1 MTNFRCFLMLTS
13 ALVLLP
19 LAARSQPV
27 IPANDGTNTVVDFEQ
42 NRFNI
47 TGGQLSG
54 DGSNLFHSLSQFN
67 LNEGQIANFLTNPNI
82 QNILTRISGGDVSVI
97 NGLISVSGGNSNLF
111 LMNPAGIVFG
121 QNARLNV
128 PGSFF
133 ATTATGIGFGDRTF
147 NAAGI
152 NDYQTLV
159 GNPNSFNFNNSQIG
173 AIVNAGKLEVGSGQ
187 SLTLLGGTVI
197 NSGQLSAPSGQITV
211 AAVPGQNTIRISQTG
226 NLLSL
231 EISPIIGGE
240 NSSIAP
246 VDLPQLLTGPGVAA
260 ATGLTANAQGQVI
273 LTNGQ
278 TVTANPGSAI
288 AGGAIDA
295 SAIARGN
302 GGTVVIS
309 GENTSVFGSIA
320 ARGGTAGGD
329 GGSVEIAG
337 KNSLTFQAE
346 VDTRAVNGA
355 IGSLLLATP
364 NTAIGTAE
372 LEAAQDRPLTF
383 ISESQLEQMAAG
395 SNIVVDTASDITIQ
409 NLPDNL
415 LSLQARTGDSV
426 TFRSGGV
433 FFVNDPNDLIQTQGG
448 SININASSIS
458 LGRVNA
464 GGGNIALT
472 ANGIDL
478 RGGSNSITSTGGTI
492 SLQPPD
498 SRQIRIGGGGDNL
511 GILDLTAADISA
523 LAPSFRSIA
532 IGRTDSSNPI
542 AIVAPTTFNSPLTL
556 RGSSIAVENPLRA
569 TDSAAIAFNAP
580 ETAIGAN
587 IATSGGDLTFTGS
600 VSLTADAVLST
611 QARGNILF
619 QQALEGSRALRLDAQ
634 RVLFGATVGQS
645 SPLASL
651 TVNGRS
657 TEISGAIS
665 TTGNITFNSS
675 VTLDRSSIITSR
687 ADSITF
693 ANSLDSLVGTANNL
707 TLQAGGSITF
717 GGPVGQTHRLGQLA
731 TDSASV
737 TAAATVAADRLTA
750 KARDNAIFRGNT
762 SVSSGARIEAGN
774 LLLEGNLTSTGGD
787 LELQGTR
794 EVQAG
799 SITSRGGSVRVQGD
813 AVAAGAIDTS
823 QLAGTAGAIAI
834 VSGVGGVNAGNLN
847 ASGAI
852 GGNIILNSSA
862 GISAGDLNSSA
873 TVGNGGN
880 VFSSAIGNVQL
891 GFINA
896 QGGSRGAGGNVSIS
910 TTDLVRSNGVF
921 TDISGNIS
929 SISTVGSAGAG
940 AISIRHSGGSDR
952 PFVIGGAI
960 ENGTRGTINA
970 GGGNAIFPAI
980 AFPETYTQGSFPNQ
994 ISLITPSAPQPP
1006 APPPTPAPTPAPIPA
1021 PTPVPVTPL
1030 IDPARALSI
1039 ATDLQVDVP
1048 PNGGRNSQIKN
1059 DLQPP
1064 ARRFDSSSAAVLA
1077 FEQTF
1082 TREYEKYLELP
1093 PRRAITNMSVIYE
1106 ALRRNE
1112 ALTGVKTGIIYMNWV
1127 SRSDAAAGQTN
1138 SKVLVANGGNN
1149 LILPTPIAYGKK
1161 GEQPEEKNSSRLAGE
1176 AVLQQSKEVADIP
1189 KGEGLELI
1197 VVTANAEPVRVLV
1210 PAATRW
1216 QVLQLA
1222 DALQSEITNPR
1233 RRSSI
1238 SYLDA
1243 AQKLYRWLIAPIAA
1257 ELTASK
1263 TDNLIVIPAAG
1274 LRSVPFA
1281 ALHDGQQ
1288 FLIEKYSTSVIPSL
1302 SLTDIRYDNISD
1314 DEVLAMGIS
1323 VFEDKPPLPAVPVE
1337 LQTIAPPDRGKSFLN
1352 QEFTLAN
1359 LQAQRSRRPFG
1370 VIHLATHSEFQPGEP
1385 SNSYIQLWDTKLQ
1398 IDEMQQLRWNEPP
1411 VNLLVLSACS
1421 TALGDEQAEL
1431 GFAGLAVAAG
1441 AKSALASLWEVSDE
1455 GTLGLMAEFYR
1466 QLRIPQREGKVTIK
1480 AEALRQAQLQ
1490 MLRGRVRI
1498 QDGMLRV
1505 EGRNDVV
1512 TLPDE
1517 LAVRGDRIL
1526 SHPYYWAAF
1535 TTIGNPW

>member
-1 MTNFRCFLMLTS
+1 M
-13 ALVLLP
+13 LLP
-19 LAARSQPV
+19 LAARSQPIV
-27 IPANDGTNTVVDFEQ
+27 PASDGTNTAVNAEQ

-54 DGSNLFHSLSQFN
+54 DGTNLFHSFSQFN
-67 LNEGQIANFLTNPNI
+67 LNEGQTANFLTNTSI

-121 QNARLNV
+121 QNARLNI
-128 PGSFF
+128 PGAFF
-133 ATTATGIGFGDRTF
+133 ATTATGIGFGDRAF
-147 NAAGI
+147 NATGI
-152 NDYQTLV
+152 NDYQTLL
-159 GNPNSFNFNNSQIG
+159 GNPNRFEFNYSQTG
-173 AIVNAGKLEVGSGQ
+173 AIVNAGNLEVGSGQ
-187 SLTLLGGTVI
+187 NLTLLGGTVI
-197 NSGQLSAPSGQITV
+197 NTGQLSAPSGQITV
-211 AAVPGQNTIRISQTG
+211 AAVPGQNTVRISQTG

-231 EISPIIGGE
+231 EIAPIVGAE

-260 ATGLTANAQGQVI
+260 ATGLTANAQGQVV

-278 TVTANPGSAI
+278 TVIAAPGSAI
-288 AGGAIDA
+288 AGGTIAA
-295 SAIARGN
+295 SALDRGN
-302 GGTVVIS
+302 GGTVSVS
-309 GENTSVFGSIA
+309 GANTSFFGSIA

-337 KNSLTFQAE
+337 KNSLTFAGA
-346 VDTRAVNGA
+346 VDTRAENGA
-355 IGSLLLATP
+355 IGTLQLAAP
-364 NTAIGTAE
+364 NTAIGTAQ
-372 LEAAQDRPLTF
+372 LQAAQQSDRPFTF
-383 ISESQLEQMAAG
+383 ISEAQLEQMAAG
-395 SNIVVDTASDITIQ
+395 SNVVVDSASDITVQ
-409 NLPDNL
+409 DLPDNT
-415 LSLQARTGDSV
+415 LSLQARTGDTV

-433 FFVNDPNDLIQTQGG
+433 FFVNDPNDLIETRGG

-458 LGRVNA
+458 LGRINA

-478 RGGSNSITSTGGTI
+478 RGGSSSVTSTGGTI

-511 GILDLTAADISA
+511 GILDLTAADLSA

-532 IGRTDSSNPI
+532 IGRADSSNPI
-542 AIVAPTTFNSPLTL
+542 AVVAPTTFTSPLTL

-569 TDSAAIAFNAP
+569 TDSAGIAFNAP
-580 ETAIGAN
+580 TTAIGAN
-587 IATSGGDLTFTGS
+587 IATSGGDLAFTGS

-619 QQALEGSRALRLDAQ
+619 QSVDGSRALRLDAQ
-634 RVLFGATVGQS
+634 RVLFGGTIGQT

-657 TEISGAIS
+657 TEISGVIS
-665 TTGNITFNSS
+665 TTGNIAFNSA
-675 VTLDRSSIITSR
+675 VTLDRSSTITSS
-687 ADSITF
+687 AGSIIF
-693 ANSLDSLVGTANNL
+693 ANSLDSLVGTTNNL
-707 TLQAGGSITF
+707 TLQARDSITL

-731 TDSASV
+731 ADSATL
-737 TAAATVAADRLTA
+737 TAAGAVTADRLTA
-750 KARDNAIFRGNT
+750 KARDNAILRGNT
-762 SVSSGARIEAGN
+762 AVSSGARIEAGN
-774 LLLEGNLTSTGGD
+774 LLLEGNLTATGGN

-794 EVQAG
+794 EVRAG
-799 SITSRGGSVRVQGD
+799 SITSQGGRVQVQGD
-813 AVAAGAIDTS
+813 AVATGAIDTS
-823 QLAGTAGAIAI
+823 QAASLGGEITI
-834 VSGVGGVNAGNLN
+834 VSGSGGLTAGSLN

-852 GGNIILNSSA
+852 GGNIALTSSA
-862 GISAGDLNSSA
+862 GITASNLNSNA
-873 TVGNGGN
+873 TVGNGGS
-880 VFSSAIGNVQL
+880 VFFSAIGNVQS

-896 QGGSRGAGGNVSIS
+896 QGGSRGTGGNVSIS
-910 TTDLVRSNGVF
+910 TTDLFRSNAVF
-921 TDISGNIS
+921 TDLSGNLS
-929 SISTVGSAGAG
+929 SISTVGNLGAG
-940 AISIRHSGGSDR
+940 AISIRHAGGSDR

-960 ENGTRGTINA
+960 ENGTQGTINA

-980 AFPETYTQGSFPNQ
+980 AFGETYTQGSFPNQ
-994 ISLITPSAPQPP
+994 ISLITPSAPQSP
-1006 APPPTPAPTPAPIPA
+1006 APPPPLTPEPTPAPTPAPVTRSINPA
-1021 PTPVPVTPL
+1021 
-1030 IDPARALSI
+1030 AALSI
-1039 ATDLQVDVP
+1039 ATDLQVDVR
-1048 PNGGRNSQIKN
+1048 PNEGRNSQFRS

-1064 ARRFDSSSAAVLA
+1064 TSRFDSSSAAVLA

-1112 ALTGVKTGIIYMNWV
+1112 AFTGVKTGIIYMNWV
-1127 SRSDAAAGQTN
+1127 SRSDAATGKTRPE
-1138 SKVLVANGGNN
+1138 VLVASRGNN
-1149 LILPTPIAYGKK
+1149 LTLPAPFAYGEK
-1161 GEQPEEKNSSRLAGE
+1161 GERKQENNSPRLAGE
-1176 AVLQQSKEVADIP
+1176 VFLQQSKEVADVP

-1197 VVTANAEPVRVLV
+1197 FVSANAEPKRVLV

-1243 AQKLYRWLIAPIAA
+1243 AQKLYRWSIEPIAA
-1257 ELTASK
+1257 ELAASK
-1263 TDNLIVIPAAG
+1263 TENLIVIPAAG

-1281 ALHDGQQ
+1281 ALHDGKQ
-1288 FLIEKYSTSVIPSL
+1288 FSIEKFSISVIPSL

-1337 LQTIAPPDRGKSFLN
+1337 LQTIAPPDRGKTFLN

-1359 LQAQRSRRPFG
+1359 LQTQRSRQPFG

-1385 SNSYIQLWDTKLQ
+1385 SNSYIQLWDTKLR
-1398 IDEMQQLRWNEPP
+1398 IDEMQRLRWNEPP

-1431 GFAGLAVAAG
+1431 GFAGLAVASG

-1455 GTLGLMAEFYR
+1455 GTLGLMTEFYR
-1466 QLRIPQREGKVTIK
+1466 QLRIPQRNGKVTIK

-1505 EGRNDVV
+1505 EGLNETVP
-1512 TLPDE
+1512 LPEE
-1517 LAVRGDRIL
+1517 LAIRGDRIL